1 MATDV
6 LFINPGNA
14 QAIYQGL
21 ASTVAAI
28 EPPTW
33 TLLLAESC
41 RSQGN
46 SVAILDANAER
57 LSISEQVTRVKALS
71 PRLVV
76 FVVYGQNVNAGTVY
90 CSVS

>member
-33 TLLLAESC
+33 ALLLAESC

-46 SVAILDANAER
+46 QVILN
-57 LSISEQVTRVKALS
+57 K
-71 PRLVV
+71 
-76 FVVYGQNVNAGTVY
+76 FGQKSLETINEILKHKLKRDLY
-90 CSVS
+90 S

>member
-33 TLLLAESC
+33 ALLLAESC

-46 SVAILDANAER
+46 SVEEFKQVILNKFSQESLNTIIETLKYKSKR
-57 LSISEQVTRVKALS
+57 NLYS
-71 PRLVV
+71 
-76 FVVYGQNVNAGTVY
+76 
-90 CSVS
+90 

>member
-1 MATDV
+1 MTTDV

-33 TLLLAESC
+33 ALLLAESFIEYH
-41 RSQGN
+41 SSAEFKQ
-46 SVAILDANAER
+46 VILSKFGQESLNTINETLKHKLKSD
-57 LSISEQVTRVKALS
+57 L
-71 PRLVV
+71 
-76 FVVYGQNVNAGTVY
+76 YG
-90 CSVS
+90 